1 MEIDEIRQI
10 AEVADDGWVVRFED
24 ALADFYDENGEESVY
39 PLLTLFGS
47 YLPDEI
53 NFSIIHCAE
62 QASPSGYVDGI
73 VKFLESEDDFQNEWI
88 DIIHFRLFNGPV
100 YFAHY
105 IKTVSSGSTELKS
118 RVIDY
123 VKRLRADPRNEKF
136 EARLEALHHAAS

>member
-10 AEVADDGWVVRFED
+10 AKAADDGWVARFED
-24 ALADFYDENGEESVY
+24 ALADYYSQNGEAAVY

-47 YLPDEI
+47 YLPDEV

-62 QASPSGYVDGI
+62 QASPSGYIDGI
-73 VKFLESEDDFQNEWI
+73 VRFLESEDDYQSEWI

-105 IKTVSSGSTELKS
+105 IKAVRSGSAVLKD
-118 RVIDY
+118 RVISY
-123 VKRLRADPRNEKF
+123 VSRLRADPRNEKF
-136 EARLEALHHAAS
+136 EARLEALHQAAS